1 MNFSFITTFSLMA
14 AAFSISAVNA
24 QVAPTVKVDV
34 KDIKTQDQKT
44 PQFQAGNVKE
54 HVWRPKTWLEIDMEM
69 DVKKAKSTT
78 DNTTMVDAL
87 EVKYFIGLNAT
98 DANKKNY
105 VLTGTM
111 TLQNIPT
118 KAGEH
123 AHALAFVSPSTLRR
137 LLGETKQFNSAVDVK
152 AIAVEISYGGQ
163 VIGGH
168 PIGQGKWWEDLS
180 KFAVVDGEI
189 LPKLK
194 TPFAPLWGDYDVDV
208 KTR

>member
-1 MNFSFITTFSLMA
+1 MA
-14 AAFSISAVNA
+14 AASGISTLSA
-24 QVAPTVKVDV
+24 QVAQMVKVDV

-44 PQFQAGNVKE
+44 PQFQANGVKE

-69 DVKKAKSTT
+69 DVKKAKTAG

-118 KAGEH
+118 RAGER

-137 LLGETKQFNSAVDVK
+137 LLGDTKQFNSSVDIK
-152 AIAVEISYGGQ
+152 AIAVEISHGGQ
-163 VIGGH
+163 VIGGY
-168 PIGQGKWWEDLS
+168 PTGQGKWWEDLA

-189 LPKLK
+189 LPKIK

-208 KTR
+208 KTK

>member
-1 MNFSFITTFSLMA
+1 MA
-14 AAFSISAVNA
+14 AASGISTLNA
-24 QVAPTVKVDV
+24 QVAQTVKVDV
-34 KDIKTQDQKT
+34 KDLKTQDQKT
-44 PQFQAGNVKE
+44 PQFQANGVKE
-54 HVWRPKTWLEIDMEM
+54 HVWHPKTWLEIDMEM
-69 DVKKAKSTT
+69 DVKKARTAG

-105 VLTGTM
+105 VLTGRM

-118 KAGEH
+118 RAGER
-123 AHALAFVSPSTLRR
+123 ARALAFVSPSTLRR
-137 LLGETKQFNSAVDVK
+137 LLGDTKQFNSSVDIK

-168 PIGQGKWWEDLS
+168 PVGQGKWWEDLS

-189 LPKLK
+189 LPKMK

-208 KTR
+208 KTK

>member
-1 MNFSFITTFSLMA
+1 MRFSLFKTFSLMA
-14 AAFSISAVNA
+14 LAFSISALNA

-34 KDIKTQDQKT
+34 KDIKTQDQRT
-44 PQFQAGNVKE
+44 PQFQAAVTKE
-54 HVWRPKTWLEIDMEM
+54 HIWRPKVWLEIDMEL
-69 DVKKAKSTT
+69 DVKKAKTAT

-87 EVKYFIGLNAT
+87 EVRFFIGLNGT

-123 AHALAFVSPSTLRR
+123 AHVLAFVSPSTLRR
-137 LLGETKQFNSAVDVK
+137 LLGESKQFNSAVDIK
-152 AIAVEISYGGQ
+152 AIAVEISHGGQ
-163 VIGGH
+163 IIGGY

-194 TPFAPLWGDYDVDV
+194 TPFATLWGDYDVDV
-208 KTR
+208 KIR